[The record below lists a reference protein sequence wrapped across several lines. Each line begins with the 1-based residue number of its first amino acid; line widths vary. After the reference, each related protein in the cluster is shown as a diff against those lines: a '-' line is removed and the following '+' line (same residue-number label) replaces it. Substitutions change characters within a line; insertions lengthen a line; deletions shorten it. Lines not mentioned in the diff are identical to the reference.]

1 MATLWY
7 NNHRVV
13 YLYERMNGNE
23 ECTSTNVS

>member
-13 YLYERMNGNE
+13 YLYERMKGNE
-23 ECTSTNVS
+23 KCTSKNVS

>member
-13 YLYERMNGNE
+13 YLYERMKENGK
-23 ECTSTNVS
+23 CTSENVP